1 MKIVTGVGIGYLE
14 DFFGGGLG
22 FNMNFH
28 GRSQAVISNVDIGPD
43 KQSPLAQSK
52 MDLQLAPAFT
62 AGIYTN
68 LKRVGGSHVNI
79 HIGLT
84 YRQETFLRIEPFQ
97 VENITNAGGIDM
109 LVNLAVFD
117 YYTPHYVSAGVA
129 VDIGRLTISAQADWE
144 LWSKFRTSAAV
155 IKAFDSLGKAALA
168 NGDTRSYEIPKFFD
182 IVIPRV
188 GLSAKVA
195 DWLDVMAGYYYQ
207 PTFVPNNAVKG
218 IFNFLDNN
226 KHIVSFGVRI
236 GLPRLDFING
246 PADFII
252 GGQFQILEK
261 RNVNKTPDPNLA
273 TDNSQADT
281 LNPSY
286 SYGGWN
292 PTVTAE
298 LSLKI

>member
-1 MKIVTGVGIGYLE
+1 ML
-14 DFFGGGLG
+14 
-22 FNMNFH
+22 
-28 GRSQAVISNVDIGPD
+28 
-43 KQSPLAQSK
+43 
-52 MDLQLAPAFT
+52 
-62 AGIYTN
+62 
-68 LKRVGGSHVNI
+68 NI

-84 YRQETFLRIEPFQ
+84 YRQETFLKIAPFN
-97 VENITNAGGIDM
+97 VETITTAGNIDM
-109 LVNLAVFD
+109 NLNLAVFD

-129 VDIGRLTISAQADWE
+129 VDIGRLTVSAQADWE
-144 LWSKFRTSAAV
+144 LWSKFRVGPTT
-155 IKAFDSLGKAALA
+155 KAAFEELA
-168 NGDTRSYEIPKFFD
+168 QVMLAEYGDTRSYTIPKFFD

-188 GLSAKVA
+188 GLSAKVF

-207 PTFVPNNAVKG
+207 PTFVPNYAVKG

-226 KHIVSFGVRI
+226 KHVVSFGVKI

-246 PADFII
+246 SADFIL

-261 RNVNKTPDPNLA
+261 RKVTKTYDPDYQN
-273 TDNSQADT
+273 DDSKT